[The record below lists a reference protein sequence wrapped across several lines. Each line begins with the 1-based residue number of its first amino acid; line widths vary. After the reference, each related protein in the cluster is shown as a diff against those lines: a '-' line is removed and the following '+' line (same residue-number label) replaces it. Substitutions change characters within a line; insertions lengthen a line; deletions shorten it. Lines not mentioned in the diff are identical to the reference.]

1 MKIKCLKCRDIIQGD
16 KKGTLIRCSCEKV
29 AIDEIEYDTRII
41 GNDEDWESRLNNK
54 YRYRLIFRFA
64 DTYPNSNHNLD

>member
-29 AIDEIEYDTRII
+29 AIDETGYYTRII
-41 GNDEDWESRLNNK
+41 GNLGFFSSVKDILELLK
-54 YRYRLIFRFA
+54 
-64 DTYPNSNHNLD
+64 NSAGYEI